1 MELAFYPRYLIR
13 SLSAHGR
20 SRFFKAGYRLIYP
33 ECGRHGM
40 NPWQHYVLEG
50 RRKGFG
56 DGNNP
61 PDTLFFP
68 EGYELEYPDVKAAGL
83 DAWHHF
89 AEKGHAEGR
98 DNGLHPDGKLFF
110 ADGYLAMYPDAA
122 ESGMDPWHHY
132 VLLGKKEGRDCGLH
146 PDEKLFFAEGYHE
159 MYPDTASSGLDPWH
173 HYVLL
178 GKKEGRDSGH
188 HPDGSVF
195 FPEGYRRNYPGC
207 VDEPCGSDPWMNY
220 IKVGKKKNRNNG
232 LSPSGPFFAVGYLE
246 IHPGSSVIDAWKDY
260 VLNSPEISDW
270 DAGLYPEGSG
280 WREIL
285 RKRNPSVAII
295 LPALGSR
302 ERVMEAVRSVL
313 HQTWGSWHLYV
324 VGDFPGDGTSEYL
337 EPALADPRIILLRN
351 EGRGNAG
358 ARNTAAAHLRD
369 DDYAA
374 YLDPESYWSREYLE
388 LMLCRLLETRA
399 CCCYSARR
407 IFLKTKDGE
416 TLTQR
421 FVYEPFDI
429 RRLHESDCIDLS
441 VLMHR
446 TSVFADA
453 GAFDEASG
461 SLSGWD
467 FVQRLAERYSFSRL
481 PYVGCGT
488 GTAQNEA
495 AAAEHQS
502 ARQRRYLNLVRSRHL
517 TDWDFLASASDRTD
531 ESLVS
536 VIVCYGRNDS
546 PAFLRNCL
554 ASLKN
559 ARLYGHSEYR
569 TEIILVDDSC
579 SGAGRAASSAMYRE
593 SLADKYLANKSECGF
608 ALSCNRALSLAEGS
622 FTVYLDSE
630 TYVST
635 GWLHPLIAP
644 LKRHKALM
652 GTAALVLQPDGSVGS
667 AGCLLDSVSG
677 MPYDFL
683 HGLPS
688 AVPSAGRLTLL
699 PCVGSCCAAF
709 RTRDVIS
716 AKGLS
721 CLYESGLAV
730 SDLALRLGGARARFA
745 CIPSSRVICPGD
757 TERQSSRINDL
768 AVFEESWSGKT
779 GFDCKRHFAGRIPG
793 RYLKPGERL
802 SPASFNKHSAAPGA
816 RPSAGFFAPLWDYTK
831 LCHGC
836 GLSPEQQNLIRRTQ
850 SLTKLIVIKDPAPGI
865 PSYKKYEWG
874 DYYYARSLAKA
885 FSGLGFE
892 ARIDSREDWYGHN
905 DSLCVNLVLRG
916 CVRFECGRSP
926 DSVNAMWLI
935 SHPDMT
941 LPGELNEYD
950 CVLAASQILAE
961 KLRSGG
967 AVRVPCAY
975 LPQCSDPDIFS
986 PGPALAAYSSG
997 NLLLGNSRGVLRDT
1011 VKKCVDEGV
1020 GVEIIGN
1027 DWSWLV
1033 KPELIRSAAVPSF
1046 LVPFFYRGAEAV
1058 LNDHWADMRQNGIV
1072 SNRIFDVLSCGR
1084 GIVTDNFENIPDE
1097 LKFACFSYEHGSIR
1111 EAIEKCREF
1120 NQSLTH
1126 EEQQK
1131 LHAIIADRH
1140 SFYRRALQI
1149 LEALYPVLAAKAGK

>member
-207 VDEPCGSDPWMNY
+207 VDESYGSDPWMNY
-220 IKVGKKKNRNNG
+220 IKVGKKENRNNG
-232 LSPSGPFFAVGYLE
+232 LSPAGPFFSDGYLE
-246 IHPGSSVIDAWKDY
+246 CHPGSSVSDAWKAY
-260 VLNSPEISDW
+260 VLNSPENSDW
-270 DAGLYPEGSG
+270 DAGLYTAGSG
-280 WREIL
+280 MREIL
-285 RKRNPSVAII
+285 RRQNPSVAII
-295 LPALGSR
+295 MPVYGRQDMVTQAIS
-302 ERVMEAVRSVL
+302 SVL
-313 HQTWGSWHLYV
+313 GQTWSGWHLYLV
-324 VGDFPGDGTSEYL
+324 ADSSDDGAWECLKT
-337 EPALADPRIILLRN
+337 ALTDPRAVLLKS
-351 EGRGNAG
+351 EEKGAAG
-358 ARNTAAAHLRD
+358 ARNTAVAHLRD

-374 YLDPESYWSREYLE
+374 YLDPESSWSREYLE
-388 LMLCRLLETRA
+388 LMLCRLLETMA
-399 CCCYSARR
+399 CCCYSARK

-446 TSVFADA
+446 TSVFGDA
-453 GAFDEASG
+453 GVFDTSAG
-461 SLSGWD
+461 DFSGWD
-467 FVQRLAERYSFSRL
+467 FVQRIAERYSFARL
-481 PYVGCGT
+481 PYVGGGSESGDNEKDT
-488 GTAQNEA
+488 GYDPL
-495 AAAEHQS
+495 
-502 ARQRRYLNLVRSRHL
+502 RQRYFSLVRSTHCA
-517 TDWDFLASASDRTD
+517 DWDFLSDASEAAD

-536 VIVCYGRNDS
+536 VIVYYGRDDS
-546 PAFLRNCL
+546 PVFLRNCL
-554 ASLKN
+554 CSLKN
-559 ARLYGHSEYR
+559 ARLYGNSRYR
-569 TEIILVDDSC
+569 AEIILVDDSC
-579 SGAGRAASSAMYRE
+579 SDAGHAATAELYKK
-593 SLADKYLANKSECGF
+593 SLADKYLANKTECGF
-608 ALSCNRALSLAEGS
+608 ALSCNRALSLAEGF
-622 FTVYLDSE
+622 FTLYLDSE
-630 TYVST
+630 SYVST
-635 GWLHPLIAP
+635 GWLDPLISP
-644 LKRHKALM
+644 LKRHKDLM
-652 GTAALVLQPDGSVGS
+652 GTAGRVLQPDGSVCS
-667 AGCLLDSVSG
+667 AGCLLDPVSG
-677 MPYDFL
+677 IPYDFL
-683 HGLPS
+683 NGLPS
-688 AVPSAGRLTLL
+688 DVPSAGRLTLL
-699 PCVGSCCAAF
+699 PCVSSCCAAF

-716 AKGLS
+716 VKGLR
-721 CLYESGLAV
+721 CLCESGLAV
-730 SDLALRLGGARARFA
+730 TELALRLGGGRPCFA
-745 CIPSSRVICPGD
+745 YIPSSAVVCPAD
-757 TERQSSRINDL
+757 TPRQASRTKDFRFF
-768 AVFEESWSGKT
+768 AESWSGKT
-779 GFDCKRHFAGRIPG
+779 GFDGKRYFAKRRLG
-793 RYLKPGERL
+793 RYVKSRERIC
-802 SPASFNKHSAAPGA
+802 SVSFNNSRSA
-816 RPSAGFFAPLWDYTK
+816 SESCSVDFSAPLWDFTRLGY
-831 LCHGC
+831 GC
-836 GLSPEQQNLIRRTQ
+836 ELSPEQQALVSRIR
-850 SLTKLIVIKDPAPGI
+850 SLTKLFVIKDPAPGI
-865 PSYKKYEWG
+865 PPYKKYEWG
-874 DYYYARSLAKA
+874 DYYYARSLSKA
-885 FSGLGFE
+885 FSRLGFE
-892 ARIDSREDWYGHN
+892 TRIDSREDWYRRN
-905 DSLCVNLVLRG
+905 DGLCVNLVLRG
-916 CVRFECGRSP
+916 CVRFECGRAP
-926 DSVNAMWLI
+926 DAVNAMWLI

-941 LPGELNEYD
+941 DDSELNEYD
-950 CVLAASQILAE
+950 CVLAASELLSR
-961 KLRSGG
+961 KYSRSES
-967 AVRVPCAY
+967 VHVPCAY
-975 LPQCSDPDIFS
+975 LPQCSDPDLFS
-986 PGPALAAYSSG
+986 PAPGSAAYSSG

-1011 VKKCVDEGV
+1011 VKKCLNEGA
-1020 GVEIIGN
+1020 GIEIIGN

-1033 KPELIRSAAVPSF
+1033 KPELIRSGAVPCF
-1046 LVPFFYRGAEAV
+1046 LVPYFYRGAEAV

-1097 LKFACFSYEHGSIR
+1097 LKFACFSYESGSIR
-1111 EAIEKCREF
+1111 DAIEKCRKF
-1120 NQSLTH
+1120 NESLTY
-1126 EEQQK
+1126 EEQQR
-1131 LHAIIADRH
+1131 LHALIADRH
-1140 SFYRRALQI
+1140 SFYRRAMQI